1 MTSPAKHACDP
12 VARYPV
18 AIIGAGALGL
28 SIAAR
33 LATVCPVALVASIP
47 ARAATLG
54 SNADVDGCALSLP
67 VYAAPELPLAD
78 WVIVVVKAGAT
89 AAAARSACAMQPRG
103 VLSLQNGLIEDELR
117 LGCGGE
123 RVAAQGL
130 TTMGA
135 YREGDRVVPVS
146 NGETLMPRGFEELA
160 GLFARAG
167 LPARVVADVVP
178 ARLSKLLVNL
188 VLNPLTAVFRVRTGE
203 LLLTPFTGYVDAL
216 VREAW
221 PVLHRAGLLLDEAAA
236 RERVW
241 AVIRSTAQ
249 NRTSMLQD
257 VLAGRRTELAAITGA
272 FLRMADTDGAEV
284 PTHRALHTLVGLLDA
299 ALP

>member
-1 MTSPAKHACDP
+1 MAPQREATPT
-12 VARYPV
+12 RYPV
-18 AIIGAGALGL
+18 AVIGAGALGL

-33 LATVCPVALVASIP
+33 LAQVCPVALIASSP
-47 ARAATLG
+47 ARAAELASAAMVGG
-54 SNADVDGCALSLP
+54 SPLSLP
-67 VYAAPELPLAD
+67 VYAAPALPQAD

-89 AAAARSACAMQPRG
+89 EAASGHARAMLANG

-117 LGCGGE
+117 RGCGDG
-123 RVAAQGL
+123 VLAAQGL

-135 YREGDRVVPVS
+135 YRDGDRVVPVS
-146 NGETLMPRGFEELA
+146 VGETLLPAGFEELA
-160 GLFARAG
+160 ALFMRAG
-167 LPARVVADVVP
+167 MPAQIVADIMP
-178 ARLSKLLVNL
+178 ARLAKLLVNL

-203 LLLTPFTGYVDAL
+203 LFAPPFPAYVDAL
-216 VREAW
+216 VAEAW
-221 PVLHRAGLLLDEAAA
+221 PVLRRAGLTLDEDAA

-272 FLRMADTDGAEV
+272 FLRMADADGAAV
-284 PTHRALHTLVGLLDA
+284 PTHRALHTLVDLLDA
-299 ALP
+299 TLP